1 MKTFHS
7 HHIPEGPHS
16 LRGSLEG
23 SAYQLFL
30 MLLGM
35 QAVLGSVQKVA
46 EPALHPVMHI
56 RHLHLQEECLAVY
69 VLLCPSCLILTLLR
83 VYHHMIWMTFS
94 HGISQSSWSRLRI
107 NSLYFSLVILQCE
120 TYLKIP
126 CLSPMLRRG
135 G

>member
-56 RHLHLQEECLAVY
+56 RHLHLQEECLAV
-69 VLLCPSCLILTLLR
+69 CLTLPILPHFDSSKG
-83 VYHHMIWMTFS
+83 VSSYDLDDF
-94 HGISQSSWSRLRI
+94 QSWDLSI
-107 NSLYFSLVILQCE
+107 ILV
-120 TYLKIP
+120 
-126 CLSPMLRRG
+126 
-135 G
+135 